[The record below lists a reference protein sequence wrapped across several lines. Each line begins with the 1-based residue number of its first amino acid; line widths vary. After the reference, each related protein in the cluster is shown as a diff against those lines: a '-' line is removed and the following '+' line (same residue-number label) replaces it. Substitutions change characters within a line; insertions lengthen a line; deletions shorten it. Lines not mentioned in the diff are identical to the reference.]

1 MMLMSGIGLL
11 AAAIPL
17 PTAGASPS
25 RPAGPAPAA
34 PPPSSE
40 PPAYIFQD
48 EFDGPAGAG
57 PDPAKWT
64 VQNWHDDV
72 FPPVVGHYR
81 DDRRNVFLDG
91 NSNLVLRAT
100 REGDQY
106 FSGKL
111 AGQLARDDQYHL
123 GSADQ
128 TRLHDARL
136 AGPRYWAVN
145 EDPDA

>member
-25 RPAGPAPAA
+25 RPAGPVPAA

-57 PDPAKWT
+57 PDPAKWI
-64 VQNWHDDV
+64 VWNWDVDV
-72 FPPVVGHYR
+72 FPPLVGHYR
-81 DDRRNVFLDG
+81 DNRQNVFLDG

-111 AGQLARDDQYHL
+111 QANWRGMINTTWEARIKFNCMTPGCWPCLLDGER
-123 GSADQ
+123 GS
-128 TRLHDARL
+128 
-136 AGPRYWAVN
+136 
-145 EDPDA
+145 

>member
-17 PTAGASPS
+17 PQAGASPS
-25 RPAGPAPAA
+25 RPARPVPAA

-64 VQNWHDDV
+64 VWNWDVDV
-72 FPPVVGHYR
+72 FPPLVGITATTAKTCSSTGTPISSSSPPKNAASTSAANSKPTGEVPIDHTWEARIKFNCMTPVVGP
-81 DDRRNVFLDG
+81 LTG
-91 NSNLVLRAT
+91 L
-100 REGDQY
+100 
-106 FSGKL
+106 
-111 AGQLARDDQYHL
+111 
-123 GSADQ
+123 
-128 TRLHDARL
+128 
-136 AGPRYWAVN
+136 
-145 EDPDA
+145 